1 MSKSTHDMYLW
12 LNKMVVGKWCR
23 GTSISSTSFMLYDQ
37 LRQSCNLLTKLGRI
51 VICGTRLIIINFIPC
66 QSKKNY
72 PIKITIKRF
81 YFKNRCVFRSVLNL
95 FCDRKWF
102 SIPANYNK
110 TFFLFHKTMKILPFC
125 NCFLKFWASLDFGLF
140 TCTKVYK
147 YNFHLILY
155 FILCIQCRSNFDPSS
170 LFRLSQ

>member
-1 MSKSTHDMYLW
+1 MLDISKVRNLWWAKLLNAMYLW

-23 GTSISSTSFMLYDQ
+23 GASISSTSFMVYDQ

-51 VICGTRLIIINFIPC
+51 VICGTRLIIIKFMPC
-66 QSKKNY
+66 QSKKSY
-72 PIKITIKRF
+72 PIKITIMRF

-95 FCDRKWF
+95 VCDWKWF

-110 TFFLFHKTMKILPFC
+110 ISFLFHPTINFLPFC
-125 NCFLKFWASLDFGLF
+125 NCFLKFWASLAFGLF

-147 YNFHLILY
+147 YNFHLM
-155 FILCIQCRSNFDPSS
+155 
-170 LFRLSQ
+170 